1 MYAVSF
7 VGVAPEPQRGL
18 QFLSS
23 KQTSFSP
30 EYENPKALIPAGITH
45 AKMYEEIAK
54 HAWI

>member
-7 VGVAPEPQRGL
+7 AGVAPEPQRSL

-23 KQTSFSP
+23 EKTSFSP

-45 AKMYEEIAK
+45 AKKYKQIDK